1 LEFCAPGLNSADTVN
16 KTFRGDVGFGAG
28 RTDIVETCGL
38 IFPPELEMTFMS
50 GSTIGIQLIMPK
62 TGTSPKATPEQQ
74 ASDREAAAQPVVK
87 APPPPGMGKIV
98 DKIA

>member
-1 LEFCAPGLNSADTVN
+1 
-16 KTFRGDVGFGAG
+16 
-28 RTDIVETCGL
+28 
-38 IFPPELEMTFMS
+38 MTFMS

>member
-1 LEFCAPGLNSADTVN
+1 LFS
-16 KTFRGDVGFGAG
+16 
-28 RTDIVETCGL
+28 
-38 IFPPELEMTFMS
+38 ELEVTFMPC
-50 GSTIGIQLIMPK
+50 GTIGVQIIMPK

-74 ASDREAAAQPVVK
+74 ASEREAATQPVVK

>member
-1 LEFCAPGLNSADTVN
+1 
-16 KTFRGDVGFGAG
+16 
-28 RTDIVETCGL
+28 
-38 IFPPELEMTFMS
+38 MTFMA

-74 ASDREAAAQPVVK
+74 ASERDAAAQPVVK

-98 DKIA
+98 DKVA

>member
-1 LEFCAPGLNSADTVN
+1 LEAKFV
-16 KTFRGDVGFGAG
+16 
-28 RTDIVETCGL
+28 
-38 IFPPELEMTFMS
+38 S

-74 ASDREAAAQPVVK
+74 ASEREAAPQQVVK

>member
-1 LEFCAPGLNSADTVN
+1 
-16 KTFRGDVGFGAG
+16 
-28 RTDIVETCGL
+28 
-38 IFPPELEMTFMS
+38 MS

-62 TGTSPKATPEQQ
+62 IGTSPKATPEQQ
-74 ASDREAAAQPVVK
+74 ASEREAATQPVVK

>member
-1 LEFCAPGLNSADTVN
+1 LAL
-16 KTFRGDVGFGAG
+16 AG
-28 RTDIVETCGL
+28 RTSLRAAGL
-38 IFPPELEMTFMS
+38 FSPPELEVTFMS

-74 ASDREAAAQPVVK
+74 ASEREAATQPVVK

-98 DKIA
+98 DKVA

>member
-1 LEFCAPGLNSADTVN
+1 LEV
-16 KTFRGDVGFGAG
+16 
-28 RTDIVETCGL
+28 
-38 IFPPELEMTFMS
+38 TFMS
-50 GSTIGIQLIMPK
+50 GSAIGIQLIMPK

-74 ASDREAAAQPVVK
+74 ASERESATQPIVK

>member
-1 LEFCAPGLNSADTVN
+1 
-16 KTFRGDVGFGAG
+16 
-28 RTDIVETCGL
+28 
-38 IFPPELEMTFMS
+38 MS

-74 ASDREAAAQPVVK
+74 ASEREAAQPVVK

-98 DKIA
+98 DKVA